1 MTRKTFALA
10 SLLALACQNEA
21 PDPGKQK
28 PAEPS
33 PNASILPAPL
43 ASDLGAA
50 KEPGDAGLALAQDG
64 GTDAGAALPPS
75 YGRDDTAFDLDTELR
90 DLGGISLRARFRWT
104 DLALPSRL
112 PEANVE
118 AVERARN
125 ALAFDVEIELAATGR
140 LRFELASDTF
150 VMPRGTELRARSDVY
165 GHAVVWPD
173 SRSYAV
179 LAPGTLR
186 AALNERRADKI
197 PIARPKPVETS
208 APALF
213 GLAVERRQ
221 LTTQLGR
228 LDLDQAHIP
237 GSGFGGPLLCRLLLE
252 LVAASPESS
261 ACSAESVP
269 LRAEYSWA
277 EGGKVAFEV
286 VKWTRSSSVPA
297 EGMLTP
303 PRTAAFK
310 RGELPPPGPPLLLD
324 VNDLARFRLRPS
336 GKVVDRREAQAV
348 KDGLLVVNRG
358 ELAGYLLIDGAPVL
372 RAEPRSGD
380 VTLPLV
386 AGTYS
391 VGVRDFL
398 GSTNLAPSVTV
409 VPAKVVLSDLADTE
423 R

>member
-1 MTRKTFALA
+1 VSRALSLA
-10 SLLALACQNEA
+10 LLALVACQA
-21 PDPGKQK
+21 DPPDAGKQK

-43 ASDLGAA
+43 SSELVAV
-50 KEPGDAGLALAQDG
+50 KEPRDAGLPPTLDG
-64 GTDAGAALPPS
+64 GADAGAVLPPS
-75 YGRDDTAFDLDTELR
+75 FARDDTAFELDSELR
-90 DLGGISLRARFRWT
+90 DLGGIAIKARFRWL

-112 PEANVE
+112 PEANLD

-125 ALAFDVEIELAATGR
+125 ALSFDVEIELSATGR
-140 LRFELASDTF
+140 LRFALASDTF

-165 GHAVVWPD
+165 GHAVIWPD

-179 LAPGTLR
+179 LPPGTVR
-186 AALNERRADKI
+186 SALNERRADAI
-197 PIARPKPVETS
+197 PLARPKPIEG
-208 APALF
+208 PGPDLL
-213 GLAVERRQ
+213 GLAVERQ
-221 LTTQLGR
+221 KFTTQLGR
-228 LDLDQAHIP
+228 LDLDQAHLP

-261 ACSAESVP
+261 ACSPESVP
-269 LRAEYSWA
+269 LRAEYSWT
-277 EGGKVAFEV
+277 EGGKTAFEV
-286 VKWTRSSSVPA
+286 LKWTKLTSVPA
-297 EGMLTP
+297 DEVLVP

-324 VNDLARFRLRPS
+324 GSDLARFRLRPS
-336 GKVVDRREAQAV
+336 GKAVDRREQPAV
-348 KDGLLVVNRG
+348 KEGLLVVNRG

-380 VTLPLV
+380 VTLPLI

-391 VGVRDFL
+391 VGLRDFL

-409 VPAKVVLSDLADTE
+409 VPTRVVLSDLADSE